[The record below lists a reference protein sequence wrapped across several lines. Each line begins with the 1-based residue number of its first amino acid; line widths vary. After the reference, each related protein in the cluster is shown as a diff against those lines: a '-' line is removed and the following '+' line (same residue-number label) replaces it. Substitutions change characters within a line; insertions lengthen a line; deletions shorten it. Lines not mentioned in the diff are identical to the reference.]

1 MEQSKPNT
9 GKHWVFFTIWTIIMI
24 LLLVY
29 LRQYFWLALP
39 GVCTSFSKAMNIM

>member
-1 MEQSKPNT
+1 MEQTKVST
-9 GKHWVFFTIWTIIMI
+9 RGHWLQFVFWLIVII

-39 GVCTSFSKAMNIM
+39 GLCTSFAKGMNIM